1 MSSASRSVFIVD
13 DHMTIQKM
21 LSDLLGCLGYNTL
34 TASDGQEAVELYKQ
48 RQDQIGIVL
57 LDLVMPG
64 MNGIH
69 TLQKLR
75 EINPDVKVIICS
87 AYFQQGQV
95 PEISE
100 TDVAGF
106 LNKPY
111 SITTLSE
118 KMEEIL
124 SKATSGELSYEP
136 EHQKVN

>member
-34 TASDGQEAVELYKQ
+34 TASDGEEAVELYKEKQ
-48 RQDQIGIVL
+48 EQIGIVL

-64 MNGIH
+64 MNGVS
-69 TLQKLR
+69 TLHKLR
-75 EINPDVKVIICS
+75 EINPNVKVIICS
-87 AYFQQGQV
+87 AYFQPEQV
-95 PEISE
+95 PEIRENSIS
-100 TDVAGF
+100 GF

-118 KMEEIL
+118 KMEEVL
-124 SKATSGELSYEP
+124 STHTNNDDVSKAKTP
-136 EHQKVN
+136 IFN

>member
-34 TASDGQEAVELYKQ
+34 TASDGIEAVELYKE
-48 RQDQIGIVL
+48 RQEQIGIVL

-64 MNGIH
+64 MNGVH

-75 EINPDVKVIICS
+75 EINPNVKVIICS

-95 PEISE
+95 PEINE
-100 TDVAGF
+100 NDVDGF

-118 KMEEIL
+118 KMQEVL
-124 SKATSGELSYEP
+124 SKATVGESSREP
-136 EHQKVN
+136 EFQKGN